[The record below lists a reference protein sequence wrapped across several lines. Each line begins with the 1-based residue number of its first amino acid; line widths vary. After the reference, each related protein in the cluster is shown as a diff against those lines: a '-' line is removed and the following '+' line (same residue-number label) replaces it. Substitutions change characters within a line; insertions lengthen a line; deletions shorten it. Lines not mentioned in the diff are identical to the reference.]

1 MAAGSDQGARRPERA
16 DTGRDG
22 EQKQMSELDNALDRL
37 GQAVSSLIAAS
48 EQGPAAFGA
57 EEAATARITELQSE
71 RDRLQAE
78 VDELSA
84 QREDDARLRAEAADA
99 VKVALTDLRS
109 LVAIQETVE

>member
-1 MAAGSDQGARRPERA
+1 
-16 DTGRDG
+16 
-22 EQKQMSELDNALDRL
+22 MSELDNALDRL
-37 GQAVSSLIAAS
+37 GEAVSNLIAAS
-48 EQGPAAFGA
+48 EQGPAAFSA

-84 QREDDARLRAEAADA
+84 LREDDARLRAEAADA